1 MAVRAYLSAHNAARA
16 AAAAAAAVG
25 RRGSGGRWE
34 GWGGRARKG
43 EGGVLPVTPG
53 NKCPY
58 PIREIHDNIECK
70 FVLLNP
76 DAGAILRMDI
86 N

>member
-43 EGGVLPVTPG
+43 EGGFSLSRLVINVHIQ
-53 NKCPY
+53 Y
-58 PIREIHDNIECK
+58 ARYMII
-70 FVLLNP
+70 LNVNLSYSIP
-76 DAGAILRMDI
+76 MRARY
-86 N
+86 